1 MCIGVQE
8 CGSVGVLTSVL
19 HVIMYQW
26 PTACNV
32 TSKLLHSQTPKLLAK
47 QSVEGINIL
56 FNALLS
62 AINSP

>member
-32 TSKLLHSQTPKLLAK
+32 TSKLLHSQTPSKT
-47 QSVEGINIL
+47 ER
-56 FNALLS
+56 
-62 AINSP
+62 